1 MLTRL
6 SRHASTAGVSLNLFT
21 RLGISKQDAFS
32 VCTAA
37 NAVDAPLTSA
47 PAEPIARIDL
57 RPRLG
62 QNVATS
68 AAHHRPLPDA
78 LPSWSISGKVGSLAV
93 PKPLQFHFSLLMA
106 RSARLWNL
114 AMDQVTE

>member
-32 VCTAA
+32 ACTVA

-47 PAEPIARIDL
+47 PADPIARIDL
-57 RPRLG
+57 RPRFERGHKRRSSLRTTRALLG
-62 QNVATS
+62 
-68 AAHHRPLPDA
+68 
-78 LPSWSISGKVGSLAV
+78 WSITGKVGSSF
-93 PKPLQFHFSLLMA
+93 PKEMA
-106 RSARLWNL
+106 TAAIGRQRATGAATR
-114 AMDQVTE
+114 A